1 MKLIILVGTT
11 TQTAMGIADA
21 ISLGCDDLVDAI
33 DVRDMGALDQG
44 IWDEGA
50 VFLICTATHGA
61 GNVPDNAQA
70 FLASFDE
77 QPRYLGHVKYG
88 VIALGDEASYPDTY
102 AMGGRLFDEKLAD
115 LGAQRLG
122 DIWFHDA
129 SSDVIVEE
137 AGVAWCRNWLQ
148 TIAKPAY
155 LIN

>member
-21 ISLGCDDLVDAI
+21 ISLACDDLVDTI
-33 DVRDMGALDQG
+33 DVRDMSQADQSV
-44 IWDEGA
+44 WDEEA
-50 VFLICTATHGA
+50 VFLICTATYGA

-70 FLASFDE
+70 FFASFDE

-115 LGAQRLG
+115 LGAKRLG
-122 DIWFHDA
+122 DIFFHDA
-129 SSDVIVEE
+129 SSDVIAED
-137 AGVAWCRNWLQ
+137 AGVEWCRDWLQ
-148 TIAKPAY
+148 TMVKPTY

>member
-21 ISLGCDDLVDAI
+21 ISLTCDDLVDTI
-33 DVRDMGALDQG
+33 DVRDMSQTDQS
-44 IWDEGA
+44 IWDEEA
-50 VFLICTATHGA
+50 VFLICTATYGS

-70 FLASFDE
+70 FFASFDE

-88 VIALGDEASYPDTY
+88 VMALGDEASYPDTY

-115 LGAQRLG
+115 LGAKRLG
-122 DIWFHDA
+122 ETWFHDA
-129 SSDVIVEE
+129 SSDVIAED
-137 AGVAWCRNWLQ
+137 AGVQWCRDWLQ
-148 TIAKPAY
+148 TLAKPAY